1 MLKKKAL
8 TAVLTAALVFGIG
21 GMATE
26 SVNTYEHGQSDTC
39 IHGLFEPGLA
49 HAASIQ
55 ITNNAPS
62 TQSAPLPT
70 SSWRCYF
77 CGSFTNHG
85 SQYVKDSNGVWRSRE
100 PNPHNSGTCSHA
112 GDVTRCLG
120 GLRKDSGNH
129 PGITAVVQTTVGLMH
144 GRKPVLSGQGNFT
157 GDLLYQMSY
166 Y

>member
-1 MLKKKAL
+1 MDPSIYKTATVCGDQENRIQIIQENVLINTFQPMERIFGCGK
-8 TAVLTAALVFGIG
+8 AVLRLLLTTLHIG
-21 GMATE
+21 T
-26 SVNTYEHGQSDTC
+26 
-39 IHGLFEPGLA
+39 
-49 HAASIQ
+49 
-55 ITNNAPS
+55 
-62 TQSAPLPT
+62 
-70 SSWRCYF
+70 
-77 CGSFTNHG
+77 
-85 SQYVKDSNGVWRSRE
+85 
-100 PNPHNSGTCSHA
+100 A